1 MINFITK
8 WAGVFF
14 CLAGYIC
21 SFIALTL
28 CAIIA
33 PSWGAS
39 LMMIAIIIFI
49 SGQFID
55 LLIDELNEK

>member
-1 MINFITK
+1 MFNLIIKF
-8 WAGVFF
+8 AGIFF
-14 CLAGYIC
+14 CLAGYTVC
-21 SFIALTL
+21 FTALTMV
-28 CAIIA
+28 AITT

-55 LLIDELNEK
+55 LLIDELKEL